1 VKGRVVDDEIV
12 IGRRDHR
19 LEIGC
24 GGVVNRNGEL
34 HRRGTLKRPAGLEGQ
49 RRGFVPQAAVRVA
62 PGVEHAAGGA
72 EREGP

>member
-1 VKGRVVDDEIV
+1 MKGRVVDDEIV

-49 RRGFVPQAAVRVA
+49 GQGFVPQA
-62 PGVEHAAGGA
+62 GVEHAAGGA
-72 EREGP
+72 EREGF